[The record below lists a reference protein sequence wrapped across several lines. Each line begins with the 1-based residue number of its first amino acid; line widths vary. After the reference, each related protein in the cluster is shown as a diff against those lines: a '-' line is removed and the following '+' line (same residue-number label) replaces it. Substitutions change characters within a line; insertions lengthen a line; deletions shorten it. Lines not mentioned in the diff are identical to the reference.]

1 MLDEGSR
8 REEEGCSLWWEKKK
22 QPEELSRSEINA
34 VFVSAVCNLQD
45 GAGWCHVGVCGCVF
59 QMHDVV

>member
-1 MLDEGSR
+1 MRAAGER
-8 REEEGCSLWWEKKK
+8 RKVVVCGGRKKK